1 VSTISTADL
10 DALIEELTV
19 DCYNDEEQLTG
30 LLTGAEKAL
39 VVGEIAARN
48 RLLRSLLPPL
58 RVTSHRL

>member
-19 DCYNDEEQLTG
+19 DCYDDEEQLTG
-30 LLTGAEKAL
+30 LLTGAEVAL

>member
-1 VSTISTADL
+1 VSSIGTTDL

-30 LLTGAEKAL
+30 LLTGAEEAL